1 MGEHFPKY
9 NKDALKVA
17 DVVSALRILHTDWS
31 YTNYIK
37 YLFIQREFKALK
49 ARRMIE
55 ANSYSISKSFNTAS
69 RALKP
74 ALREALK
81 HSTSAFH

>member
-1 MGEHFPKY
+1 MQKSSAISI
-9 NKDALKVA
+9 KDGFNN
-17 DVVSALRILHTDWS
+17 I
-31 YTNYIK
+31 NYIK

-81 HSTSAFH
+81 HSTSALH